1 MEPSNLLSRFDKLWE
16 QAESLGIIRHVVRI
30 WVFFFHPRKF
40 WQEYETLTRK
50 EKIVQFVTYATLYA
64 LVIWLTSFSN
74 PTYVELAK
82 LVPLQVTLVVYYVI
96 IVFLGN
102 VIVSRNKG
110 GFGLAV
116 VLCCYVKFLF
126 SIPQLLALKAYYDTE
141 YPLAL
146 VIAVMFPLLAEL
158 MCLGYA
164 VFVWQRGRKK
174 TIIAVA
180 VSFVM
185 MNLLDFAIS
194 LTGWEKLYNEFSDNL
209 IVKEREDLLKSLHGV
224 YDIPLY
230 VCYGDSG
237 IADSY
242 VVRDYYEPMG
252 EAVIIEKDVYDAR
265 VKEDMDTLRVLARSC
280 MFRTNKDYFD
290 ELYTQKKHILNT
302 NEAGKMK
309 DMPIMTGGRSW
320 DYETME
326 LRGKAYRKYEKF
338 LSEGN
343 FSLINHAADVMQK
356 HREAYSY
363 SRISYIWHPY
373 LYYYNNNKYRKEW
386 VK

>member
-141 YPLAL
+141 
-146 VIAVMFPLLAEL
+146 
-158 MCLGYA
+158 
-164 VFVWQRGRKK
+164 
-174 TIIAVA
+174 
-180 VSFVM
+180 
-185 MNLLDFAIS
+185 
-194 LTGWEKLYNEFSDNL
+194 
-209 IVKEREDLLKSLHGV
+209 
-224 YDIPLY
+224 
-230 VCYGDSG
+230 
-237 IADSY
+237 
-242 VVRDYYEPMG
+242 
-252 EAVIIEKDVYDAR
+252 
-265 VKEDMDTLRVLARSC
+265 
-280 MFRTNKDYFD
+280 
-290 ELYTQKKHILNT
+290 
-302 NEAGKMK
+302 
-309 DMPIMTGGRSW
+309 
-320 DYETME
+320 
-326 LRGKAYRKYEKF
+326 
-338 LSEGN
+338 
-343 FSLINHAADVMQK
+343 
-356 HREAYSY
+356 
-363 SRISYIWHPY
+363 
-373 LYYYNNNKYRKEW
+373 
-386 VK
+386 